1 MAELIDSGRTSVL
14 AALRAELFG
23 PTSVPEGQEPEGTPI
38 AMDPPPRFEKS
49 ADAYGPFHESGT
61 GNEILVR
68 DRPVKRYGIG
78 VIYPQQQFLA
88 DANEGDGDTTVVE
101 AVAGQPDATANAA
114 AGKELQPHDHL
125 EADGDDFDLTTTS
138 QYRPSAMAISFLA
151 DLVPGDTI
159 QVTGSGGRYEVR
171 KVTVEGYEREWFVR
185 RPVTFGATFPAPG
198 GPGVQRPASVDS
210 ADPLRLD
217 VRLLARRHGSQW
229 LCTVAVVNAAKS
241 DQSADT
247 ASLYQAEFHVQ
258 VIRGG
263 AAAQAILPYPDPR
276 SERLLERDAE
286 ARSLDLMYRNAPTF
300 AVGHGCA
307 AQWSEPWGQQRC
319 SAVRAA
325 ALPVFEVPS
334 ITPDVTLPDGTP
346 LAVPMGPLAGM
357 DPNNDGFDAIAAV
370 ADAYEHWIDSLVGEA
385 VSLSGHRR
393 SAADDHIAKCRRAH
407 QRIREGLDWL
417 QSDPTARRAFTL
429 ANRAIL
435 NQQLHFRALQRE
447 TRLTRD
453 GFVIEP
459 GPAIKDWRSANRTW
473 RAFQIGFLVASAK
486 SAVDGADDERNTVEL
501 IFFPTGGGKTE
512 AYLGLSAFCLFYQR
526 LTGRTTGVS
535 VLMRYTLRLLT
546 SQQFLRASALVCA
559 MELIRAEEHL
569 GDDKFTIGIWVGGST
584 TPNTRAD
591 AKRSLQAMNRGS
603 DHNPFLVL
611 RCPWCAAQMGA
622 VEADRD
628 VPRTQPKV
636 AGYREIGG
644 AVRFRCPDRTCPF
657 RNELPVYVVDEDV
670 YEARPSIVIGT
681 VDKFAMLAFRPEA
694 RSLFGL
700 ERDGS
705 RGSDPPNLIIQD
717 ELHLIAG
724 PLGSMV
730 GLYEAIIEDLCTDHR
745 RGGLRPKIVGST
757 ATIRNYAEQIK
768 GLYGREQAALFPPH
782 GLDAADAFFAAY
794 ARDQATGELVQGRM
808 YVGVHAPGLGSIQT
822 AQVRTGAALLQAAA
836 DLPDRE
842 RDPWWTSLMFFN
854 SLREL
859 GTSVSLLQSDIPD
872 YLYTMKLRRGAP
884 TQRFVNQ
891 LMELTSRLRQDEIP
905 EAIAKLERP
914 AASGR
919 AIDVCLASNIIEV
932 GVDIPRLSLLTV
944 LGQPKSTSQYIQIT
958 GRVGRNWQER
968 PGLVVTIYSAARP
981 RDRSHF
987 EKFQSYHQRLYAE
1000 VEPVSVTPF
1009 SAPVLRRAVH
1019 AAAVV
1024 YVRQTEPSGR
1034 APWPMPSDAFDR
1046 AENILLERAAV
1057 SDPEARADTKREL
1070 ERRRTEW
1077 RGWEPAAWEARTS
1090 SDDGPLMRRAGEWVP
1105 DELLDTTWPTP
1116 MSMRDVDAECRCTIT
1131 NRYAVER
1138 GDADAEG
1145 DNP

>member
-1 MAELIDSGRTSVL
+1 MTDFTDSGRTSVL

-23 PTSVPEGQEPEGTPI
+23 PAPLLDGDEPQGRPI
-38 AMDPPPRFEKS
+38 PMDPPPRFEKS
-49 ADAYGPFHESGT
+49 ADAYGPFHELGT
-61 GNEILVR
+61 GHEILVR
-68 DRPVKRYGIG
+68 DRPAKRYGIG
-78 VIYPQQQFLA
+78 VIYPQQQALV
-88 DANEGDGDTTVVE
+88 DANEGDGGPVLDDPGAVE
-101 AVAGQPDATANAA
+101 ADARANAA
-114 AGKELQPHDHL
+114 AGEELRPHNHL

-151 DLVPGDTI
+151 ELGPGDT
-159 QVTGSGGRYEVR
+159 VRVDGSGGRYEAR
-171 KVTVEGYEREWFVR
+171 KVTIEGYEREWFVR
-185 RPVTFGATFPAPG
+185 RPVTFQATFPTPEKPG
-198 GPGVQRPASVDS
+198 SQRPSSAEP

-217 VRLLARRHGSQW
+217 VQLLARRHGAQW
-229 LCTVAVVNAAKS
+229 LCTVAVVNNAS
-241 DQSADT
+241 GDRSADT
-247 ASLYQAEFHVQ
+247 AALYQAEFRVQ
-258 VIRGG
+258 ILRSGE
-263 AAAQAILPYPDPR
+263 ATAAILPYPDPR
-276 SERLLERDAE
+276 SDRLLERDAE

-307 AQWSEPWGQQRC
+307 AQWSEPWGRQQC
-319 SAVRAA
+319 SEVRAA
-325 ALPVFEVPS
+325 ALPAFEAPS
-334 ITPDVTLPDGTP
+334 ITPDVTLPDGTS

-357 DPNNDGFDAIAAV
+357 DPGNDGFDAIDEV
-370 ADAYEHWIDSLVGEA
+370 ARAYKRWIEDLVGQA
-385 VSLSGHRR
+385 APLSGHRR
-393 SAADDHIAKCRRAH
+393 AAADDHVAKCRRAH
-407 QRIREGLDWL
+407 QRINDGLEWL
-417 QSDPTARRAFTL
+417 RSDPTARRAFVL

-453 GFVIEP
+453 GFVVEP
-459 GPAIKDWRSANRTW
+459 GQAAKDWRSANKTW

-486 SAVDGADDERNTVEL
+486 SAVDGVDEDRETVEL

-546 SQQFLRASALVCA
+546 SQQFLRASALICA
-559 MELIRAEEHL
+559 MELIRGEENL
-569 GDDKFTIGIWVGGST
+569 GDEQFTIGIWVGGST
-584 TPNTRAD
+584 TPNNRAD
-591 AKRSLQAMNRGS
+591 AKRSLQAMNRGNG
-603 DHNPFLVL
+603 DNPFLVL
-611 RCPWCAAQMGA
+611 RCPWCAAQMGV
-622 VEADRD
+622 VEAEKG
-628 VPRTQPKV
+628 VPKAQPKV
-636 AGYREIGG
+636 AGYIEVGG
-644 AVRFRCPDRTCPF
+644 AVRFRCPDRGCPF
-657 RNELPVYVVDEDV
+657 HKRLPVYVVDEDV
-670 YEARPSIVIGT
+670 YDARPSIVIGT

-694 RSLFGL
+694 RALFGID
-700 ERDGS
+700 RDGS
-705 RGSDPPNLIIQD
+705 RHTDPPNLIIQD

-730 GLYEAIIEDLCTDHR
+730 GLYESIIEDLCTDHL
-745 RGGLRPKIVGST
+745 RGGVRPKIVGST
-757 ATIRNYAEQIK
+757 ATIRNYAEQIR
-768 GLYGREQAALFPPH
+768 GLYGRERSALFPPH
-782 GLDAADAFFAAY
+782 GLDASDAFFAAY
-794 ARDQATGELVQGRM
+794 ARDPATGKLVQGRM

-822 AQVRTGAALLQAAA
+822 AQVRTGSALLQAAS
-836 DLPDRE
+836 DLPDAE

-914 AASGR
+914 ASSGR

-1009 SAPVLRRAVH
+1009 STPVLRRAVH
-1019 AAAVV
+1019 AAALVH
-1024 YVRQTEPSGR
+1024 VRQTEPSGTP
-1034 APWPMPSDAFDR
+1034 PWPMPGNAFDR
-1046 AENILLERAAV
+1046 AESILLERVAI

-1070 ERRRTEW
+1070 QRRRTEW
-1077 RGWEPAAWEARTS
+1077 RGWEPAVWEARTTN
-1090 SDDGPLMRRAGEWVP
+1090 DDGPLMRRAGEWVP
-1105 DELLDTTWPTP
+1105 DELLDTTWSTP

-1138 GDADAEG
+1138 GDPDAEG